1 MLNWTNKNSAV
12 YTGFPQRSCI
22 RWTMQVMH
30 SWYCERWAIT
40 RSAQWHTVNTDLTS
54 WPRKS
59 TSRVNLTVFVCYLPR
74 VFVCSTNDVV
84 LIESIEYRFYC
95 VQPTG
100 VLKVTGYLRSQCL
113 DVNGLVHLPGWGDF
127 QMTQV
132 DVLADPNTLDTRKSK
147 PRKAQVSFTYGLCVP
162 KCHLS

>member
-1 MLNWTNKNSAV
+1 MVLRALGSHKK
-12 YTGFPQRSCI
+12 RSVAYREHRPHLLAEKIDFTCQPDSV
-22 RWTMQVMH
+22 RRH
-30 SWYCERWAIT
+30 FY
-40 RSAQWHTVNTDLTS
+40 
-54 WPRKS
+54 
-59 TSRVNLTVFVCYLPR
+59 CYLPH
-74 VFVCSTNDVV
+74 VSVCLTTDVV
-84 LIESIEYRFYC
+84 LIKSIEYRSYC

-147 PRKAQVSFTYGLCVP
+147 SRKAQVSFTYGLCVP
-162 KCHLS
+162 KCH